1 MSSRL
6 KSNMISSI
14 RRLASVAVVV
24 SLVSVTG
31 CSLCCSPYDYQ
42 YGTYGTRTP
51 RVDMT
56 NGRVG
61 STFSDPSLIS
71 VQQQPITTEYESSDA
86 GVIVDES
93 VGAYGDYDVVE
104 DGVIEG

>member
-1 MSSRL
+1 MVL
-6 KSNMISSI
+6 
-14 RRLASVAVVV
+14 
-24 SLVSVTG
+24 SVTTFAG

-61 STFSDPSLIS
+61 SVFSDPSLIS
-71 VQQQPITTEYESSDA
+71 VQQEPIATEYEDA
-86 GVIVDES
+86 GAGVVVDES
-93 VGAYGDYDVVE
+93 IGSYGDYDVVE